1 MSTEQQRPSSRV
13 AIILGGGVR
22 EALMAQP
29 VLQACDGA
37 TVFASADA
45 VGTLLGLS
53 SIGRV
58 FLFDDSPR
66 ELARL
71 FRRLRTGSM
80 ATVVV
85 PFPARFHHVALTYF
99 AGVPRRLVA
108 PAGWHGW
115 AATERLP
122 AVRGMHPV
130 DENWRLAAVAS
141 NRPVLTPGTG
151 PSLRPPDPVR
161 SQAMARWPSFIGSGR
176 RPLVLIPGGGGWS
189 SRRSAPI
196 WPGERFAVVANQSM
210 AERIV
215 LLSGAGDES
224 AVRETRA
231 GIAKPT
237 MVVNLG
243 EITVDEVAVLSELSL
258 GVVGHDGDALHVA
271 AAAGAL
277 VLAVVR
283 RPDIP
288 PRGDRVVT
296 FSTDDFER
304 FPARPVVEALSKQ
317 ARVDTYA

>member
-1 MSTEQQRPSSRV
+1 MSTEQRPSSRV
-13 AIILGGGVR
+13 AIILGGGIR

-45 VGTLLGLS
+45 VGTLLGLPS
-53 SIGRV
+53 VGRV

-71 FRRLRTGSM
+71 FGRLRTGSV
-80 ATVVV
+80 ATAVV
-85 PFPARFHHVALTYF
+85 PFPARFPHVALTYF
-99 AGVPRRLVA
+99 AGVPRRLMA
-108 PAGWHGW
+108 AGTNDW
-115 AATERLP
+115 AATERIP
-122 AVRGMHPV
+122 VVKGTHPV
-130 DENWRLAAVAS
+130 EANWRLAAVVS
-141 NRPVLTPGTG
+141 NRPVLTPGDAPT
-151 PSLRPPDPVR
+151 LRPPEAVR
-161 SQAMARWPSFIGSGR
+161 SQAMARWPLFIGSGR

-189 SRRSAPI
+189 SRRSAAI
-196 WPGERFAVVANQSM
+196 WPAERFAVVANQSM
-210 AERIV
+210 AERII
-215 LLSGAGDES
+215 LLSGAGDEQ

-231 GIAKPT
+231 GIGKPT
-237 MVVNLG
+237 MVVNLA

-258 GVVGHDGDALHVA
+258 GVIGHDGDALHVA

-296 FSTDDFER
+296 FWTDDFER
-304 FPARPVVEALSKQ
+304 FPARQVVEALSKQ
-317 ARVDTYA
+317 ARIDSYA